1 MDRPFLDLIDALTT
15 ELKHQH
21 TELSVLRS
29 AYLVMARQLDRR
41 GVLPLEDLQ
50 LDVRMMGGVQPDEGW
65 RDGHANI
72 AALLN
77 AMRDGR

>member
-21 TELSVLRS
+21 MELSVLRS
-29 AYLVMARQLDRR
+29 AYLVLARQLDRK

-50 LDVRMMGGVQPDEGW
+50 ADVRMMGAVQPDEGW
-65 RDGHANI
+65 QDGHANI

-77 AMRDGR
+77 ALRDDR